1 MPQSDARAACKALR
15 AVRGEV
21 FVHETFT
28 AAEAQAATPSIPS
41 EGKATPFPSSR
52 AEAKPE
58 LRDPSPMKAMV
69 WQDPE
74 VKIALPG

>member
-21 FVHETFT
+21 FVPETFT

-41 EGKATPFPSSR
+41 GGKAGVEGSVSNESHGMAGSR
-52 AEAKPE
+52 
-58 LRDPSPMKAMV
+58 
-69 WQDPE
+69 
-74 VKIALPG
+74 G